1 MTLIRVSVIWRVT
14 YHPKSRMRGER
25 GRKRGMGWRLAF
37 VLNAAQWRGTKRRGE
52 GGACGRVHVKGE
64 GGSERGPYQ
73 GSRQRGAAHRGPR
86 PSGAGGT
93 VGARTREGC
102 GRR

>member
-1 MTLIRVSVIWRVT
+1 
-14 YHPKSRMRGER
+14 MRLSGVGQREEE
-25 GRKRGMGWRLAF
+25 K
-37 VLNAAQWRGTKRRGE
+37 

-93 VGARTREGC
+93 VGARTREGS
-102 GRR
+102 GHR